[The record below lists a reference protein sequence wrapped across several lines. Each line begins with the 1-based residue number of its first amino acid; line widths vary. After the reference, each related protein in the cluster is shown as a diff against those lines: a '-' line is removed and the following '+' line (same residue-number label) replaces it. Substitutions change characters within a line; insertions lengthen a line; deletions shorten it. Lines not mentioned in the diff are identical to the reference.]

1 MKEIPMSNYGPCCC
15 YAQKESRIT
24 NIPDKMQRPARREVD
39 VNSIGKNMKYSDKNH
54 ILAGLGASVKI
65 LPDWALRGAVF
76 REERPDETGDDT
88 RAVLQLYYQ
97 AKQDL
102 VSAP

>member
-39 VNSIGKNMKYSDKNH
+39 VSSIGKNMKYSDKGYKFVEP
-54 ILAGLGASVKI
+54 AADTVTSPVKKTY
-65 LPDWALRGAVF
+65 
-76 REERPDETGDDT
+76 REMEAMEKEGYED
-88 RAVLQLYYQ
+88 
-97 AKQDL
+97 
-102 VSAP
+102 

>member
-39 VNSIGKNMKYSDKNH
+39 VNSIGKNMKYSDKGYKFVEPS
-54 ILAGLGASVKI
+54 ADTVTSPVKKTK
-65 LPDWALRGAVF
+65 
-76 REERPDETGDDT
+76 REMEAMEKEGYED
-88 RAVLQLYYQ
+88 
-97 AKQDL
+97 
-102 VSAP
+102 